1 MTIGELEAALDMPR
15 ANIRFYEQEG
25 FIRPSRGA
33 NNYRDYTQED
43 ADTLRKVK
51 LLRQLGLS
59 LEEIRQAQRGERP
72 LSDLA
77 AEREEALERQREELA
92 WAGQVCRTLRED
104 RAEFSTLDAQKYLD
118 RLDRPADQPGPFDLR
133 ADAAPTVSHPWRR
146 FFARTLDYTLCGLP
160 WLLIRLFVLRWHPE
174 QSLLVDLLNGYI
186 AYGTQLLL
194 EPLLLS
200 TWGYTP
206 GKWIFGLQ
214 VRDWNGNLLS
224 FGQALDRTLGV
235 FRQGEGYGIPIYN
248 LYRHYKCYRRC
259 ADWEPMEWE
268 EGLTYTIRDTRKRRG
283 AAFAASYAALFLLEV
298 FLGLQSLLPINRGS
312 LTPEEYAENVN
323 DLCRILDL
331 MPNQRMDEEGNWVD
345 DVQPGVFVLDDLLGN
360 SPPAH
365 HLTVNGEGLVTG
377 VRIEEERRGDSLLWD
392 SREQQ
397 TLAALAFAAAQP
409 SFNGFSWA
417 LSGVVEDIQERPFQN
432 YSFQVRDVTVS
443 QQVELRGYEENLY
456 GDVLFSEEGTEPYY
470 RMVFTLEW
478 EEA

>member
-1 MTIGELEAALDMPR
+1 MTIGELETALDMTR

-25 FIRPSRGA
+25 FIQPRRGA
-33 NNYRDYTQED
+33 NNYRDYSQED

-92 WAGQVCRTLRED
+92 WAGQVCRALRED

-118 RLDRPADQPGPFDLR
+118 RLDRPSDQPGPFDLS

-146 FFARTLDYTLCGLP
+146 FFARTLDYALCGLP
-160 WLLIRLFVLRWHPE
+160 CLFVLRWHPE
-174 QSLLVDLLNGYI
+174 SSTLVNLLNGYI
-186 AYGTQLLL
+186 AYGTQLVL

-235 FRQGEGYGIPIYN
+235 FRRGEGYGIPFYN
-248 LYRHYKCYRRC
+248 LYRNYKCYRRC

-283 AAFAASYAALFLLEV
+283 AAFAASYASLFLLQL
-298 FLGLQSLLPINRGS
+298 FLSMQSLMPVHRGA
-312 LTPEEYAENVN
+312 LTPEEYADNVN
-323 DLCRILDL
+323 DMCRILDL
-331 MPNQRMDEEGNWVD
+331 MSNRRMDEEGNWED
-345 DVQPGVFVLDDLLGN
+345 TVLSPNVIVLGEGEG
-360 SPPAH
+360 PPSH
-365 HLTVNGEGLVTG
+365 QLTVNGEGLVTG
-377 VRIEEERRGDSLLWD
+377 VRIEEERRGENLLGG
-392 SREQQ
+392 STTQRS
-397 TLAALAFAAAQP
+397 LAALAFTAAQR
-409 SFNGFSWA
+409 SYNGFTW
-417 LSGVVEDIQERPFQN
+417 LRSGVLDTISERPFEN
-432 YSFQVRDVTVS
+432 YTFQAGDVTVT
-443 QQVELRGYEENLY
+443 QEVELRGYE
-456 GDVLFSEEGTEPYY
+456 GDLNGNVLFADEGAEPYY

-478 EEA
+478 KE

>member
-1 MTIGELEAALDMPR
+1 MTIGELETALDMTR

-43 ADTLRKVK
+43 VDTLRKVK

-92 WAGQVCRTLRED
+92 WAGQVCRALRED

-133 ADAAPTVSHPWRR
+133 ADAAPTVSYPWRR
-146 FFARTLDYTLCGLP
+146 FFARTLDYALCGLP

-235 FRQGEGYGIPIYN
+235 FRRGEGYGIPFFS
-248 LYRHYKCYRRC
+248 LYRNYKCYRRC

-283 AAFAASYAALFLLEV
+283 AAFAASYTALFLLQL
-298 FLGLQSLLPINRGS
+298 FLSMQSLLPVHRGA
-312 LTPEEYAENVN
+312 LTPEEYADNVN
-323 DLCRILDL
+323 DMCRILDL
-331 MPNQRMDEEGNWVD
+331 MSNRRMDEEGNWED
-345 DVQPGVFVLDDLLGN
+345 TVLSQNVIVLGEGEG
-360 SPPAH
+360 PPSH
-365 HLTVNGEGLVTG
+365 QLTVNGEGLVTG
-377 VRIEEERRGDSLLWD
+377 VRIEEERSGENLLGG
-392 SREQQ
+392 STTQRS
-397 TLAALAFAAAQP
+397 LAALAFTAAQR
-409 SFNGFSWA
+409 SYNGFTW
-417 LSGVVEDIQERPFQN
+417 LRSGVLDTISERPFEN
-432 YSFQVRDVTVS
+432 YTFQAGDVTVT
-443 QQVELRGYEENLY
+443 QEVELRGYEENLD
-456 GDVLFSEEGTEPYY
+456 GNVLFADEGAEPYY

-478 EEA
+478 KE

>member
-1 MTIGELEAALDMPR
+1 MTIGELETALDMTR

-25 FIRPSRGA
+25 FIQPRRGA
-33 NNYRDYTQED
+33 NNYRDYSQGD

-92 WAGQVCRTLRED
+92 WAGQVCRALRED

-133 ADAAPTVSHPWRR
+133 ADAAPTVSYPWRR
-146 FFARTLDYTLCGLP
+146 FFARTLDYALCGLP
-160 WLLIRLFVLRWHPE
+160 WLLLRLFVLRWHPE

-235 FRQGEGYGIPIYN
+235 FRRGEGYGIPFYN
-248 LYRHYKCYRRC
+248 LYRNYKCFRRC

-283 AAFAASYAALFLLEV
+283 AAFAASYAALFLLEM
-298 FLGLQSLLPINRGS
+298 FLSMQSLLPVHRGA
-312 LTPEEYAENVN
+312 LTPEEYADNVN
-323 DLCRILDL
+323 DMCRILDL
-331 MPNQRMDEEGNWVD
+331 MSNRRMDEEGNWED
-345 DVQPGVFVLDDLLGN
+345 TVLPQNVIVLGEGEG
-360 SPPAH
+360 PPSH
-365 HLTVNGEGLVTG
+365 QLTVNEDGVVTG
-377 VRIEEERRGDSLLWD
+377 VRIEVEERGKRLVWD

-397 TLAALAFAAAQP
+397 TLAAQAFVAAQP
-409 SFNGFSWA
+409 SFNGLTWA

-432 YSFQVRDVTVS
+432 YSFPVREVTIT

-456 GDVLFSEEGTEPYY
+456 GDVLFAQEGAEPYY

-478 EEA
+478 KE

>member
-1 MTIGELEAALDMPR
+1 MTIGELETALDMTR

-25 FIRPSRGA
+25 FIQPRRGA
-33 NNYRDYTQED
+33 NNYRDYSQGD

-72 LSDLA
+72 LSGLA

-92 WAGQVCRTLRED
+92 WAGQVCRALRED

-133 ADAAPTVSHPWRR
+133 ADAAPTVSYPWRR
-146 FFARTLDYTLCGLP
+146 FFARTLDYALCGLP
-160 WLLIRLFVLRWHPE
+160 WLLLRLFVLRWHPE

-235 FRQGEGYGIPIYN
+235 FRRGEGCGIPFYN
-248 LYRHYKCYRRC
+248 LYRNYKCFRRC

-283 AAFAASYAALFLLEV
+283 AACAAGCAALFLLEV
-298 FLGLQSLLPINRGS
+298 FLSMQSLMPVHRGS
-312 LTPEEYAENVN
+312 LTPEEYADNVN
-323 DLCRILDL
+323 DLCRILDV
-331 MPNQRMDEEGNWVD
+331 MPSWQMDDNGTWVEKEMP
-345 DVQPGVFVLDDLLGN
+345 PGVFVLDGLIFGAPL
-360 SPPAH
+360 PH
-365 HLTVNGEGLVTG
+365 QLTVNEDGEVTG
-377 VRIEEERRGDSLLWD
+377 VRIEAELTSEHVMLWED
-392 SREQQ
+392 DTQRS
-397 TLAALAFAAAQP
+397 LAAMAFAAAQP
-409 SFNGFSWA
+409 GYSGLTWI
-417 LSGVVEDIQERPFQN
+417 LSGVLDTIGERPFED
-432 YSFQVRDVTVS
+432 YVLQVRDVTITHR
-443 QQVELRGYEENLY
+443 VEIQFDEAGE
-456 GDVLFSEEGTEPYY
+456 DVLPSSGEEARYH
-470 RMVFTLEW
+470 MVFTLER
-478 EEA
+478 EEGG